1 MTLSAADAPPITPS
15 YRRWVLLLLMLI
27 YLSNFID
34 RIIISV
40 LGEAIKLDLKITD
53 GQMGLLAGLAF
64 AGSYGLLCL
73 PIARLAERY
82 RRTTVIAVA
91 ITVWSVFTALCG
103 MAHSFGQLLLFR
115 IGVGGGEAGYA
126 PAAQSLISDYYPP
139 EKRAS
144 ALGVFA
150 LGVPLG
156 TLLGALAGGYIA
168 QHIDWRAAFLI
179 VGAPGLVL
187 AIVVKLFLREP
198 RRGQSDPGAAFVPSG
213 VVEAAPPLTAV
224 LKALASSPAF
234 LLMTAGLALVSL
246 TSFGLTQFMAPFF
259 IRVFGFDYTQAGM
272 ALGLLGGVSA
282 ALGTAAGGA
291 LTDRAGRKDRRWYAL
306 IGGIGALAAIPFY
319 VIGFQQQ
326 SAAMALTVLFLGPIG
341 LFCGQA
347 PVYAFTHN
355 LVAPRMRASATALV
369 IVALTL
375 VGAGLGP
382 WLTGTVIDHVNASLF
397 QSRFAGD
404 FAAACPGGHA
414 AVAAMADA
422 CRVTLAEGVRYSL
435 MVMVSLLVL
444 PALLFLLASRYVAR
458 DLDRAAALHTA
469 TNASMGNAQ

>member
-1 MTLSAADAPPITPS
+1 MTSPTADDSPPVTTS
-15 YRRWVLLLLMLI
+15 YRTWVLLLLMLI
-27 YLSNFID
+27 YLSNFVD

-64 AGSYGLLCL
+64 AGSYGLMCI
-73 PIARLAERY
+73 PIARLAERFK
-82 RRTTVIAVA
+82 RTTIIAVA
-91 ITVWSVFTALCG
+91 ITVWSAFTALCG
-103 MAHSFGQLLLFR
+103 MAHTFTHLLLFR
-115 IGVGGGEAGYA
+115 IGVGAGEAGYA

-144 ALGVFA
+144 ALAVFA

-156 TLLGALAGGYIA
+156 TLFGALAGGWIA

-179 VGAPGLVL
+179 VGAPGLIL
-187 AIVVKLFLREP
+187 AVVVKLFLKEP
-198 RRGQSDPGAAFVPSG
+198 RRGQSDPAPIA
-213 VVEAAPPLTAV
+213 ETAKAPPLAAV
-224 LKALASSPAF
+224 IKALAASPAF
-234 LLMTAGLALVSL
+234 MLMTAGLALVSL

-282 ALGTAAGGA
+282 AIGTAAGGW
-291 LTDRAGRKDRRWYAL
+291 LTDKASLKSRRWYAL
-306 IGGIGALAAIPFY
+306 IGGFGALAAIPFY
-319 VIGFQQQ
+319 LFGFQQQ
-326 SAAMALTVLFLGPIG
+326 TPVLALLVLFLGPIG

-369 IVALTL
+369 IVALTI

-382 WLTGTVIDHVNASLF
+382 LLTGAVMDLVNTSLF
-397 QSRFAGD
+397 HSRFGGD
-404 FAAACPGGHA
+404 FLTACPGGKA
-414 AVAAMADA
+414 ATVELAEA
-422 CRVTLAEGVRYSL
+422 CRGTLAEGARYSL
-435 MVMVSLLVL
+435 MIMVSLLVV
-444 PALLFLLASRYVAR
+444 PGALFLLASRWVER
-458 DLDRAAALHTA
+458 DLDRAAAL
-469 TNASMGNAQ
+469 NASAGAA

>member
-1 MTLSAADAPPITPS
+1 MTSPTTDDSAPVTKA
-15 YRRWVLLLLMLI
+15 YRTWVLLLLMLI
-27 YLSNFID
+27 YLSNFVD

-64 AGSYGLLCL
+64 AGSYGLMCI
-73 PIARLAERY
+73 PIARLAERHG
-82 RRTTVIAVA
+82 RTTIIAVA
-91 ITVWSVFTALCG
+91 ITVWSAFTALCG
-103 MAHSFGQLLLFR
+103 MAHTFTQLLLFR
-115 IGVGGGEAGYA
+115 IGVGAGEAGYA

-144 ALGVFA
+144 ALAVFA

-156 TLLGALAGGYIA
+156 TLFGALAGGWIA
-168 QHIDWRAAFLI
+168 QHVDWRAAFLI
-179 VGAPGLVL
+179 VGAPGLIL
-187 AIVVKLFLREP
+187 AVVVKLFLKEP
-198 RRGQSDPGAAFVPSG
+198 RRGQSDPAPVA
-213 VVEAAPPLTAV
+213 ETAKAPPLSAV
-224 LKALASSPAF
+224 IRALAASPAF

-282 ALGTAAGGA
+282 AIGTAAGGW
-291 LTDRAGRKDRRWYAL
+291 LTDKASLRSRRWYAL
-306 IGGIGALAAIPFY
+306 IGGLGALAAIPFY
-319 VIGFQQQ
+319 LFGFQQQ
-326 SAAMALTVLFLGPIG
+326 TPLLALAILFLGPIG

-369 IVALTL
+369 IVALTI

-382 WLTGTVIDHVNASLF
+382 LLTGAIMDLVNTSLF
-397 QSRFAGD
+397 DSRFGGD
-404 FAAACPGGHA
+404 FLAACPGGKA
-414 AVAAMADA
+414 ATAEFAGA
-422 CRVTLAEGVRYSL
+422 CRATLADGARYSL
-435 MVMVSLLVL
+435 MIMVSLLVL
-444 PALLFLLASRYVAR
+444 PGALFLLASRWVER
-458 DLDRAAALHTA
+458 DLDRAAALTA
-469 TNASMGNAQ
+469 STGAA

>member
-1 MTLSAADAPPITPS
+1 MTSPTAADSPPATRS
-15 YRRWVLLLLMLI
+15 YRTWVLILLMLI
-27 YLSNFID
+27 YLSNFVD

-64 AGSYGLLCL
+64 AGSYGLMCI
-73 PIARLAERY
+73 PIARLAERF
-82 RRTTVIAVA
+82 RRTTIIAVA

-103 MAHSFGQLLLFR
+103 MAHTFGQLLLFR

-144 ALGVFA
+144 ALAVFA

-156 TLLGALAGGYIA
+156 TLFGALAGGYIA

-187 AIVVKLFLREP
+187 AIVVKLFLKEP
-198 RRGQSDPGAAFVPSG
+198 RRGQSDSTPANEAAK
-213 VVEAAPPLTAV
+213 APPLTAV
-224 LKALASSPAF
+224 VRALASSPAF

-259 IRVFGFDYTQAGM
+259 IRVFGFNYTQAGM

-282 ALGTAAGGA
+282 ALGTAAGGW
-291 LTDRAGRKDRRWYAL
+291 LTDRANLKNRRWYAL
-306 IGGIGALAAIPFY
+306 IGGIGALGAIPFY
-319 VIGFQQQ
+319 LLGFQQQ
-326 SAAMALTVLFLGPIG
+326 SATLALVVLFLGPIG

-355 LVAPRMRASATALV
+355 LVSPRMRASATALV
-369 IVALTL
+369 IVALTII
-375 VGAGLGP
+375 GAGLGP
-382 WLTGTVIDHVNASLF
+382 FLTGAVMDLVNTHLF
-397 QSRFAGD
+397 HSQFGGD
-404 FAAACPGGHA
+404 FLAACPGGKA
-414 AVAAMADA
+414 ATPEFVDA
-422 CRVTLAEGVRYSL
+422 CRATLANGARYSL

-444 PALLFLLASRYVAR
+444 PGALFLLASRHVER
-458 DLDRAAALHTA
+458 DLDRAAAL
-469 TNASMGNAQ
+469 NPSNGNA

>member
-1 MTLSAADAPPITPS
+1 MTTPTAADSPPVTRS
-15 YRRWVLLLLMLI
+15 YRTWVLVLLMLI
-27 YLSNFID
+27 YLSNFVD

-64 AGSYGLLCL
+64 AGSYGLMCI
-73 PIARLAERY
+73 PIARLAERFK
-82 RRTTVIAVA
+82 RTTIIAIA

-103 MAHSFGQLLLFR
+103 MAHSFTQLLLFR

-144 ALGVFA
+144 ALAVFA

-156 TLLGALAGGYIA
+156 TLFGALAGGWIA

-179 VGAPGLVL
+179 VGAPGLIL
-187 AIVVKLFLREP
+187 ALVVKLFLKEP
-198 RRGQSDPGAAFVPSG
+198 RRGQSDPSPAAATV
-213 VVEAAPPLTAV
+213 AAPPLRAV
-224 LKALASSPAF
+224 VKALAASPAF

-282 ALGTAAGGA
+282 ALGTAAGGW
-291 LTDRAGRKDRRWYAL
+291 LTDKASVKSRRWYAW
-306 IGGIGALAAIPFY
+306 IGGLGALGAIPFY
-319 VIGFQQQ
+319 LFGFQQQ
-326 SAAMALTVLFLGPIG
+326 TPALALVVLFLGPIG

-369 IVALTL
+369 IVALTII
-375 VGAGLGP
+375 GAGLGP
-382 WLTGTVIDHVNASLF
+382 FLTGAVMDLVNTHLF
-397 QSRFAGD
+397 QSQFSGD
-404 FAAACPGGHA
+404 FLTACPGGKA
-414 AVAAMADA
+414 ATADLADA
-422 CRVTLAEGVRYSL
+422 CRTTLAEGARYSL

-444 PALLFLLASRYVAR
+444 PGALFLLAGRWVER
-458 DLDRAAALHTA
+458 DLDRAANLA
-469 TNASMGNAQ
+469 TSAGAA

>member
-1 MTLSAADAPPITPS
+1 MTSPTAADSPPVSKS
-15 YRRWVLLLLMLI
+15 YRTWVLLLLMLI

-64 AGSYGLLCL
+64 AGSYGLMCI
-73 PIARLAERY
+73 PIARLAERFK
-82 RRTTVIAVA
+82 RTTVIAVA

-103 MAHSFGQLLLFR
+103 MAHTFMHLLLFR
-115 IGVGGGEAGYA
+115 IGVGAGEAGYA

-144 ALGVFA
+144 ALAIFA

-156 TLLGALAGGYIA
+156 TLFGALAGGYIA

-179 VGAPGLVL
+179 VGAPGLIL
-187 AIVVKLFLREP
+187 AVVVKLFLKEP
-198 RRGQSDPGAAFVPSG
+198 RRGQSDSVSVARVAK
-213 VVEAAPPLTAV
+213 APPLTAV
-224 LKALASSPAF
+224 VKSLASSPAF

-282 ALGTAAGGA
+282 AIGTAAGGW
-291 LTDRAGRKDRRWYAL
+291 LTDKASLKNRRWYAL
-306 IGGIGALAAIPFY
+306 IGGLGALLAIPFY
-319 VIGFQQQ
+319 LFGFQQQ
-326 SAAMALTVLFLGPIG
+326 TPALALVVLFLGPIG

-369 IVALTL
+369 IVALTI

-382 WLTGTVIDHVNASLF
+382 FLTGAVMDLVNGNLF
-397 QSRFAGD
+397 HSRFGGD
-404 FAAACPGGHA
+404 FLTACPGGKA
-414 AVAAMADA
+414 ATADLTEA
-422 CRVTLAEGVRYSL
+422 CRATLAEGARYSL
-435 MVMVSLLVL
+435 MIMVSLLAL
-444 PALLFLLASRYVAR
+444 PGALFLLASRYVER
-458 DLDRAAALHTA
+458 DLDRAAAL
-469 TNASMGNAQ
+469 NASAGAA